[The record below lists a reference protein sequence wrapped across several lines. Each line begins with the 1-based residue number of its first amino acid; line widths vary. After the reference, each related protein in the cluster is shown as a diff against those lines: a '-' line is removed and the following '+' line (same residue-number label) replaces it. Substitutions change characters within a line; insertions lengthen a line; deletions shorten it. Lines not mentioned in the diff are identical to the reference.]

1 MGVATTTIDDIRA
14 ALVDSDFTMDESLIA
29 NLINRAETVI
39 ELQGYDI
46 SRIRPEAVKIVVS
59 GMVKRVILNPD
70 GIRQESET
78 TGPTSRSITYA
89 GASPGELFL
98 TSEDR
103 ALLSGKRRRGA
114 FTINP
119 APSAMDGYG
128 RLGSWWE

>member
-1 MGVATTTIDDIRA
+1 MATTTIDDIRA
-14 ALVDSDFTMDESLIA
+14 ALVDEHFEMDEALVASLID
-29 NLINRAETVI
+29 RAETII
-39 ELQGYDI
+39 ELQGYDL
-46 SRIRPEAVKIVVS
+46 STVDEKAVRIVVS
-59 GMVKRVILNPD
+59 SMVKRVILNPD

-98 TSEDR
+98 TSEER

-119 APSAMDGYG
+119 APSAMDGYR
-128 RLGSWWE
+128 RLGSWWG